1 MLGQILIADLKHSKK
16 TKGASLIE
24 EIKLGLLFVIILSL
38 NK

>member
-1 MLGQILIADLKHSKK
+1 MLGQILIVDLKPTKK
-16 TKGASLIE
+16 TKGTPLIE